1 MSFTIGVNFENKSFR
16 HDETFNGSYRFTYKK
31 IKELESL
38 EEKRTVLPTT
48 SMYLA
53 RKYVCKFRVETQ

>member
-31 IKELESL
+31 IKEFENFG
-38 EEKRTVLPTT
+38 
-48 SMYLA
+48 
-53 RKYVCKFRVETQ
+53 RKENYFANFEYVSSQEICL